1 MWDFTHTCNSTEV
14 SILLISYEF
23 RIKPLLGALE
33 LISIVIIVISLSPR
47 LDFKFRSYDVINLS
61 LLGMVSI

>member
-33 LISIVIIVISLSPR
+33 LISIVIIVISIIHVVR
-47 LDFKFRSYDVINLS
+47 
-61 LLGMVSI
+61 